1 MLPRAV
7 LAPWSWQTLT
17 VQQAERLA
25 LGLVAA
31 ERARR
36 ANVTGAEVLEIDGLV
51 LALANLPDPALSSVV
66 VEALPRDAV
75 AALVAAEAEFARRGL
90 QFGIDLQVGR
100 HPEVDAA
107 VRSMGLTCIIQRP
120 GLVIDPVALPE
131 VRVPDGSD
139 DAEALVQ
146 VGVLAFGDD
155 PDTGRAFYG
164 AGAVGAPDAQ
174 MFVGWQGAEPVA
186 IAAGYR
192 DGPTTGVMGVGV
204 VPAARGRGIG
214 SAMTVWAG
222 RAFTG
227 ADLAWLHPSDEARS
241 MYARLGFQQVSE
253 WEVWVREPGAADD
266 VVVVA
271 ARLP

>member
-1 MLPRAV
+1 MPLSCAHPTNGANVGSILQCVCTNPRSVSRSASSIALCAAMTSCDPRAPRSQASSSDSQSPGANARSRCSAASCRQAVPSKSTTTAPTFTGTMLPRAV

-75 AALVAAEAEFARRGL
+75 AALAAAEAEFARRGL

-107 VRSMGLTCIIQRP
+107 VRSMGLTCIIQAAGP
-120 GLVIDPVALPE
+120 GDRSRGPA
-131 VRVPDGSD
+131 R
-139 DAEALVQ
+139 
-146 VGVLAFGDD
+146 
-155 PDTGRAFYG
+155 G
-164 AGAVGAPDAQ
+164 AGARRR
-174 MFVGWQGAEPVA
+174 
-186 IAAGYR
+186 R
-192 DGPTTGVMGVGV
+192 DPS
-204 VPAARGRGIG
+204 GR
-214 SAMTVWAG
+214 W
-222 RAFTG
+222 
-227 ADLAWLHPSDEARS
+227 
-241 MYARLGFQQVSE
+241 
-253 WEVWVREPGAADD
+253 PG
-266 VVVVA
+266 
-271 ARLP
+271 